1 MSDAPLIHVIDDDES
16 LRTALLRLLEAAGF
30 EVRGY
35 ATTGD
40 FLLHPPGDHP
50 GCVLLDV
57 HLPGPSGLELQAAL
71 QRHAITL
78 PVVFMT
84 GRADVA
90 SSVQAMKAGAVD
102 FLTKPVARQT
112 LLDALQRALGR
123 DAAQRAARDEGHKLQ
138 ARFAT
143 LTPGER
149 RIFDLIVSGRLNK
162 QIADDLSMA
171 ERTVKLHRAR
181 LMEKLGVES
190 AAELGRL
197 AERLRQVLERQQASG
212 DEPPLR

>member
-1 MSDAPLIHVIDDDES
+1 MAPVVHVIDDDES
-16 LRTALLRLLEAAGF
+16 LRGALLRLLEASGIEAQ
-30 EVRGY
+30 GY

-40 FLLHPPGDHP
+40 FLLHPPGDQP

-57 HLPGPSGLELQAAL
+57 RLPGPSGLDLQAAL
-71 QRHAITL
+71 QHHGLSL

-84 GRADVA
+84 GYGDVA
-90 SSVQAMKAGAVD
+90 TGVRAMKAGAVD
-102 FLTKPVARQT
+102 FLIKPVERQT
-112 LLDALQRALGR
+112 LLDALQRALAR
-123 DAAQRAARDEGHKLQ
+123 DAAQRAALEETRRLQ

-149 RIFDLIVSGRLNK
+149 QIFDLIVSGKLNK
-162 QIADDLSMA
+162 EIAGELSMA

-181 LMEKLGVES
+181 LMEKLGAES

-197 AERLRQVLERQQASG
+197 AERLRQQPR
-212 DEPPLR
+212 